1 MTLTNRGKL
10 CIIDFDDRPV
20 RADFLP
26 WSENVKIS
34 RFLSTP
40 TGGVTRASAPAAEGQ
55 TIPTDAGTVLAIAL
69 DVGAETL
76 RVGGEIHRVEDTV
89 IRICRA
95 YGAEAV
101 EVFAITSLIT
111 AEVRMPDGSYATRNR
126 RVPTTYNHL
135 ARLEA
140 LNALSRTICKHPIS
154 ASEVNTR
161 LEAIR
166 GYRPVPEWLCYMGGM
181 LATGGFAVFFGGT
194 LMDGV
199 AAAVIAFFLTL
210 FARLRP
216 LRINSMVKSLI
227 SSFAAGVLSVLCVT
241 LGFGDNVDKIIIGT
255 IMLEIPGLSFG
266 NALRDLLCGDTL
278 AGTMRFIQAV
288 LQALMVALGY
298 MAALVLFN
306 QQIGG

>member
-1 MTLTNRGKL
+1 MKL
-10 CIIDFDDRPV
+10 
-20 RADFLP
+20 
-26 WSENVKIS
+26 S

-40 TGGVTRASAPAAEGQ
+40 TRGVARASAPVSEQQ
-55 TIPTDAGTVLAIAL
+55 TIPTDAGAILSIAL

-89 IRICRA
+89 TRICRA

-140 LNALSRTICKHPIS
+140 LNALSRTICKQPI
-154 ASEVNTR
+154 AESEVRSR
-161 LEAIR
+161 LEEIR
-166 GYRPVPEWLCYMGGM
+166 RYRPVPEWLCYLGGM
-181 LATGGFAVFFGGT
+181 LATGGFALFFGGT
-194 LMDGV
+194 LWDG
-199 AAAVIAFFLTL
+199 AATAVIAFLLTL
-210 FARLRP
+210 FARFRP
-216 LRINSMVKSLI
+216 LQINGMVKSLV
-227 SSFAAGVLSVLCVT
+227 SSFAAGILSVLSVTV
-241 LGFGDNVDKIIIGT
+241 GFGDNVDKIIIGT

-278 AGTMRFIQAV
+278 AGTMRFIQAI

-298 MAALVLFN
+298 MAALVLLR

>member
-1 MTLTNRGKL
+1 MKL
-10 CIIDFDDRPV
+10 
-20 RADFLP
+20 
-26 WSENVKIS
+26 S
-34 RFLSTP
+34 RFLTTP
-40 TGGVTRASAPAAEGQ
+40 TSGVARASAPASEGQ
-55 TIPTDAGTVLAIAL
+55 AVPTDAGTVLAIAL

-89 IRICRA
+89 TRICRA

-126 RVPTTYNHL
+126 RVPNTYNHL

-140 LNALSRTICKHPIS
+140 LNALSRTICKQPIS
-154 ASEVNTR
+154 EEEVNHR
-161 LEAIR
+161 LAAIR
-166 GYRPVPEWLCYMGGM
+166 RYRPVPEWLCYVGGM

-194 LMDGV
+194 VLDGV

-210 FARLRP
+210 FARFRP

-227 SSFAAGVLSVLCVT
+227 SSFAAGVLSVLCVSV
-241 LGFGDNVDKIIIGT
+241 GFGDNVDKLIIGT

-278 AGTMRFIQAV
+278 AGTMRFNQAII
-288 LQALMVALGY
+288 QALMIALGY
-298 MAALVLFN
+298 MAALVLLR

>member
-1 MTLTNRGKL
+1 MTNGGKL
-10 CIIDFDDRPV
+10 CIINVLTAPRGGFSTMEKHV
-20 RADFLP
+20 KLTQFLT
-26 WSENVKIS
+26 
-34 RFLSTP
+34 TP
-40 TGGVTRASAPAAEGQ
+40 TGGVTRASAPASEEQ
-55 TIPTDAGTVLAIAL
+55 IVPTDAGTILAIAL

-89 IRICRA
+89 TRICRA

-126 RVPTTYNHL
+126 RVPVTYNHL

-140 LNALSRTICKHPIS
+140 LNALSRTICKQPIS
-154 ASEVNTR
+154 AAEVKNR
-161 LEAIR
+161 INAIR
-166 GYRPVPEWLCYMGGM
+166 TYRPVPEWLCYVGGM
-181 LATGGFAVFFGGT
+181 LATGGFAIFFGGS
-194 LMDGV
+194 LLDGM
-199 AAAVIAFFLTL
+199 AAAVIAFLLTL

-216 LRINSMVKSLI
+216 IQINSMVKSLI
-227 SSFAAGVLSVLCVT
+227 SSFAAGLLSVLCVT
-241 LGFGDNVDKIIIGT
+241 VGFGEHVDKIIIGT

-278 AGTMRFIQAV
+278 AGTMRLIQAV
-288 LQALMVALGY
+288 LQALMIALGY
-298 MAALVLFN
+298 MGALVLLR

>member
-1 MTLTNRGKL
+1 MEKHVKLTQ
-10 CIIDFDDRPV
+10 
-20 RADFLP
+20 FLT
-26 WSENVKIS
+26 
-34 RFLSTP
+34 TP
-40 TGGVTRASAPAAEGQ
+40 TGGVTRASAPASEEQ
-55 TIPTDAGTVLAIAL
+55 IVPTDAGTILAIAL

-89 IRICRA
+89 TRICRA

-126 RVPTTYNHL
+126 RVPVTYNHL

-140 LNALSRTICKHPIS
+140 LNALSRTICKQPIS
-154 ASEVNTR
+154 AAEVKNR
-161 LEAIR
+161 INAIR
-166 GYRPVPEWLCYMGGM
+166 TYRPVPEWLCYVGGM
-181 LATGGFAVFFGGT
+181 LATGGFAIFFGGS
-194 LMDGV
+194 LLDGM
-199 AAAVIAFFLTL
+199 AAAVIAFLLTL

-216 LRINSMVKSLI
+216 IQINSMVKSLI
-227 SSFAAGVLSVLCVT
+227 SSFAAGLLSVLCVT
-241 LGFGDNVDKIIIGT
+241 VGFGEHVDKIIIGT

-278 AGTMRFIQAV
+278 AGTMRLIQAV
-288 LQALMVALGY
+288 LQALMIALGY
-298 MAALVLFN
+298 MGALVLLR

>member
-1 MTLTNRGKL
+1 MKL
-10 CIIDFDDRPV
+10 
-20 RADFLP
+20 
-26 WSENVKIS
+26 S

-40 TGGVTRASAPAAEGQ
+40 TGGVTRASAPTSGEQ
-55 TIPTDAGTVLAIAL
+55 VIPTDAGTILAIAL

-76 RVGGEIHRVEDTV
+76 RMGGEIHRVEDTV
-89 IRICRA
+89 TRICRA

-126 RVPTTYNHL
+126 RVPVTYNHL

-140 LNALSRTICKHPIS
+140 LNALSRTICKQPIS
-154 ASEVNTR
+154 AAEVNLR
-161 LEAIR
+161 LDAIR
-166 GYRPVPEWLCYMGGM
+166 CYRPVPEWLCYIGGTM
-181 LATGGFAVFFGGT
+181 ATGGFAVFFGGT
-194 LMDGV
+194 IWDGL

-216 LRINSMVKSLI
+216 LQINSMVKSLI

-241 LGFGDNVDKIIIGT
+241 IGFGNNVDKIIIGT

-278 AGTMRFIQAV
+278 AGTMRFIQAI
-288 LQALMVALGY
+288 LQALMIALGY

>member
-1 MTLTNRGKL
+1 
-10 CIIDFDDRPV
+10 V
-20 RADFLP
+20 A
-26 WSENVKIS
+26 
-34 RFLSTP
+34 
-40 TGGVTRASAPAAEGQ
+40 RASAPASEGQ
-55 TIPTDAGTVLAIAL
+55 AVPTDAGTVLAIAL

-89 IRICRA
+89 TRICRA

-126 RVPTTYNHL
+126 RVPNTYNHL

-140 LNALSRTICKHPIS
+140 LNALSRTICKQPIS
-154 ASEVNTR
+154 EEEVNHR
-161 LEAIR
+161 LAAIR
-166 GYRPVPEWLCYMGGM
+166 RYRPVPEWLCYVGGM

-194 LMDGV
+194 VLDGV

-210 FARLRP
+210 FARFRP

-227 SSFAAGVLSVLCVT
+227 SSFAAGVLSVLWVSV
-241 LGFGDNVDKIIIGT
+241 GFGDNVDKLIIGT

-278 AGTMRFIQAV
+278 AGTMRFIQAII
-288 LQALMVALGY
+288 QALMIALGY
-298 MAALVLFN
+298 MAALVLLR

>member
-1 MTLTNRGKL
+1 MEKHVKL
-10 CIIDFDDRPV
+10 
-20 RADFLP
+20 
-26 WSENVKIS
+26 S
-34 RFLSTP
+34 RFLTDP
-40 TGGVTRASAPAAEGQ
+40 TGGVARASAPAADHQ
-55 TIPTDAGTVLAIAL
+55 TIPTDAGTILAIAL

-89 IRICRA
+89 TRICRA
-95 YGAEAV
+95 YGAETV

-126 RVPTTYNHL
+126 RVPKTYNHL

-140 LNALSRTICKHPIS
+140 LNALSRTICKQPIS
-154 ASEVNTR
+154 ADEVAAR
-161 LEAIR
+161 LDAIR
-166 GYRPVPEWLCYMGGM
+166 RYRPVPEWLCYVGGM

-194 LMDGV
+194 LWDGL
-199 AAAVIAFFLTL
+199 AAAAIAFLLTL

-216 LRINSMVKSLI
+216 LQINSMVKSLI
-227 SSFAAGVLSVLCVT
+227 SSFAAGILSVLCVT
-241 LGFGDNVDKIIIGT
+241 IGFGDNVDKIIIGT

-278 AGTMRFIQAV
+278 AGTMRFIQAI

-298 MAALVLFN
+298 MAALVLLR

>member
-1 MTLTNRGKL
+1 MKL
-10 CIIDFDDRPV
+10 
-20 RADFLP
+20 
-26 WSENVKIS
+26 S
-34 RFLSTP
+34 RFFSTP
-40 TGGVTRASAPAAEGQ
+40 TGGVARASAPALDGKA
-55 TIPTDAGTVLAIAL
+55 IPNDAGTVLAIAL

-89 IRICRA
+89 TRICRA

-126 RVPTTYNHL
+126 RVPITYNHL

-140 LNALSRTICKHPIS
+140 LNALSRTICKQPIS
-154 ASEVNTR
+154 VEEVNHR

-166 GYRPVPEWLCYMGGM
+166 QYRPVPEWLCYVGGM

-194 LMDGV
+194 ILDGL

-210 FARLRP
+210 FARFHP

-227 SSFAAGVLSVLCVT
+227 SSFAAGVLSVLCMSI
-241 LGFGDNVDKIIIGT
+241 GFGDNVDKIIIGT

-278 AGTMRFIQAV
+278 AGTMRFIQAI
-288 LQALMVALGY
+288 LQALMIALGY
-298 MAALVLFN
+298 MAALVLLR

>member
-1 MTLTNRGKL
+1 MKFPHFLT
-10 CIIDFDDRPV
+10 
-20 RADFLP
+20 
-26 WSENVKIS
+26 
-34 RFLSTP
+34 TP
-40 TGGVTRASAPAAEGQ
+40 TGGVTRASAPGAEGGQ
-55 TIPTDAGTVLAIAL
+55 VPTDAGTVLSIAL

-76 RVGGEIHRVEDTV
+76 RAGGEIHRVEDTV
-89 IRICRA
+89 TRICRA

-111 AEVRMPDGSYATRNR
+111 AEVRMPDGSFATRNR
-126 RVPTTYNHL
+126 RVPSTYNHL

-140 LNALSRTICKHPIS
+140 LNALSRTICKKPIS
-154 ASEVNTR
+154 AAEVEAR
-161 LEAIR
+161 LEEIR
-166 GYRPVPEWLCYMGGM
+166 LYRPVPEWLCYVGGM
-181 LATGGFAVFFGGT
+181 LATGGFAVFFGGSVP
-194 LMDGV
+194 DGL

-216 LRINSMVKSLI
+216 LRINGMVRSLI

-241 LGFGDNVDKIIIGT
+241 VGFGDNVDKIIIGT

-278 AGTMRFIQAV
+278 AGTMRLIQAI
-288 LQALMVALGY
+288 LQTLMIALGY